1 MWRIQTRKLAVTA
14 PEVVPGYTADGLLPS
29 EDDLGLKPLW
39 SQRRTGMAT
48 TAETALVSGGASR
61 STELERVRQSQKILG
76 APLYFRKRPDYPA
89 PLKQDCHMRRLHSL
103 LLSSIL
109 LVAPL
114 SVTAAVAQS
123 TTTSTGSVVGGTSS
137 TAVIPPTKN
146 SGTKTG
152 MVRKVSPDSA
162 SAQLANPTGAQ
173 PGTGS
178 GMGKVSGTAA
188 GN

>member
-1 MWRIQTRKLAVTA
+1 
-14 PEVVPGYTADGLLPS
+14 
-29 EDDLGLKPLW
+29 
-39 SQRRTGMAT
+39 
-48 TAETALVSGGASR
+48 
-61 STELERVRQSQKILG
+61 
-76 APLYFRKRPDYPA
+76 
-89 PLKQDCHMRRLHSL
+89 MRRLHSL
-103 LLSSIL
+103 LLSSAL
-109 LVAPL
+109 LMAPA
-114 SVTAAVAQS
+114 SMTAAFAQS
-123 TTTSTGSVVGGTSS
+123 TTGSQTTSTSGSVVGGTSS

-146 SGTKTG
+146 GGTRTG

>member
-1 MWRIQTRKLAVTA
+1 MWRILTRKLAVTGR
-14 PEVVPGYTADGLLPS
+14 EVVSGCTADGWLAS
-29 EDDLGLKPLW
+29 EDGLGPEAALV
-39 SQRRTGMAT
+39 
-48 TAETALVSGGASR
+48 AETDRHGNNCSDSVSLSGASR
-61 STELERVRQSQKILG
+61 STELERVRQSQKVLG
-76 APLYFRKRPDYPA
+76 TPVYFGKRRDCPV

-103 LLSSIL
+103 LLSSVL

-146 SGTKTG
+146 SGTKSG
-152 MVRKVSPDSA
+152 MVRKVSPDSP
-162 SAQLANPTGAQ
+162 SAQLANPTGGQ

>member
-1 MWRIQTRKLAVTA
+1 
-14 PEVVPGYTADGLLPS
+14 
-29 EDDLGLKPLW
+29 
-39 SQRRTGMAT
+39 
-48 TAETALVSGGASR
+48 
-61 STELERVRQSQKILG
+61 
-76 APLYFRKRPDYPA
+76 
-89 PLKQDCHMRRLHSL
+89 MRRLHSL
-103 LLSSIL
+103 LLSSLL

-114 SVTAAVAQS
+114 SMTAAVAQS
-123 TTTSTGSVVGGTSS
+123 TTSTATTTTGSVAGGTSS

-162 SAQLANPTGAQ
+162 GAQLANPTGAQ